1 MSTLGIAIIGCGFAG
16 NFHSNAWVKVNYID
30 IKLKAAVDNNLERAQ
45 ALKEKWN
52 YEYATADYD
61 QVLADPEI
69 DIIDIALPPFLHL
82 PFALSVS
89 LFFPSP
95 AQLIRSAEKNSG
107 LSQKTQAVVGC
118 IG

>member
-1 MSTLGIAIIGCGFAG
+1 MKSLGIAIIGCGFAG

-61 QVLADPEI
+61 GAETKELNSI
-69 DIIDIALPPFLHL
+69 
-82 PFALSVS
+82 LSE
-89 LFFPSP
+89 
-95 AQLIRSAEKNSG
+95 ARQ
-107 LSQKTQAVVGC
+107 
-118 IG
+118 